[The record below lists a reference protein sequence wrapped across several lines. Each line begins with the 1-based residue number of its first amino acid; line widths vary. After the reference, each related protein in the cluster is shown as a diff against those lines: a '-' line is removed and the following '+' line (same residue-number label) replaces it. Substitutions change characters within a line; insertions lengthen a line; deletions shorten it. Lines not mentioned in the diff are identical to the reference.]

1 MVTLSPNPKFDPKK
15 YQLELEG
22 QNRVGRDKPKAPK
35 KGIAPKADGLDP
47 KLQSWKARNS
57 SFTIKDGIVTL
68 KGTAPDPFLEVGV
81 SQHKGAAKISFP
93 IHAPEGGEGKV
104 NWANGQP

>member
-1 MVTLSPNPKFDPKK
+1 MVTPSTNPKFDPKK

-47 KLQSWKARNS
+47 KPQSWKARNS